1 MARPSVVCLT
11 NGSFGQNCYI
21 VGDPGTRDAVII
33 DPGEEAD
40 LFLRR
45 IATEKWTLRAV
56 WLTHAHLDH
65 ILGVERVVEAT
76 GVPVYLHPADLP
88 LYSAMPEQAAWLGMR
103 PEQAPAPDH
112 ELAEGDVLKL
122 GGHSFEVRHVPGHS
136 HGSVALVGDRMAFVG
151 DVLFAGSIGRTDL
164 PGGDT
169 ETLLASIRQKLLTL
183 PDDTVVY
190 PGHGPE
196 TTIGTE
202 RRSNPF
208 LTGMA
213 RCQRCGHEVQPKP
226 WGCKNPCPN
235 CGLIYPLGDC
245 SD

>member
-1 MARPSVVCLT
+1 
-11 NGSFGQNCYI
+11 
-21 VGDPGTRDAVII
+21 
-33 DPGEEAD
+33 
-40 LFLRR
+40 
-45 IATEKWTLRAV
+45 
-56 WLTHAHLDH
+56 
-65 ILGVERVVEAT
+65 
-76 GVPVYLHPADLP
+76 
-88 LYSAMPEQAAWLGMR
+88 
-103 PEQAPAPDH
+103 
-112 ELAEGDVLKL
+112 
-122 GGHSFEVRHVPGHS
+122 
-136 HGSVALVGDRMAFVG
+136 MAFVG

-183 PDDTVVY
+183 SDDTVVY

-213 RCQRCGHEVQPKP
+213 QCQRCGHGVQPKP

-235 CGLIYPLGDC
+235 CGFIYPLGDC